1 MSSEKPDKRVVGCP
15 ACKRHYRI
23 ARSATEKPGAR
34 LRCTGCGHVFRLTPA
49 APAPP
54 APLKLEKGPR
64 ILVASDGGELRSIV
78 EEVLQRDGY
87 AYRSVQEGD
96 EAWRQI
102 GAWEPQAAVLDVGL
116 PGMPVFEI
124 CDKVRQD
131 ARCSRMGIV
140 LLASVYERTRY
151 KRSPTSLYGADDYI
165 EKHHL
170 RDSLTVKI
178 ARLIPGKG
186 FSPAAGGG
194 QYPPP
199 VREEAVSENKVF
211 PSQEEV
217 EKEEKTLV
225 QEERYG
231 SVEVSGGI
239 TGVRSAHL
247 KRFARIIMAD
257 IALYNQ
263 EQVERGVREG
273 NLQEVLESEIEEGRR
288 LFRTRL
294 KSSSGEGM
302 ELYTQAIEEFVA
314 RQKVRFTSSG
324 QPGEGG
330 I

>member
-1 MSSEKPDKRVVGCP
+1 VSPEKPGTRVVGCP
-15 ACKRHYRI
+15 ACSRHYRI
-23 ARSATEKPGAR
+23 ARSATEKPGTR
-34 LRCTGCGHVFRLTPA
+34 LRCTGCGHVFQLTPA
-49 APAPP
+49 APALPFP
-54 APLKLEKGPR
+54 SSIEKGPR
-64 ILVASDGGELRSIV
+64 VLVASDGGELRTIV
-78 EEVLQRDGY
+78 EEILVQGGY
-87 AYRSVQEGD
+87 AFRSVEEGD

-102 GAWEPQAAVLDVGL
+102 GEWGPQAAVLDVGL

-124 CDKVRQD
+124 CDRIRQD
-131 ARCSRMGIV
+131 ATCSRMGVV
-140 LLASVYERTRY
+140 LLASVYQQTRY

-170 RDSLTVKI
+170 RDSLTGKI
-178 ARLIPGKG
+178 ARLIPG
-186 FSPAAGGG
+186 GGTPPVGESG

-211 PSQEEV
+211 PGPEEV

-225 QEERYG
+225 QEEQYG
-231 SVEVSGGI
+231 SQEVSEGI
-239 TGVRSAHL
+239 TGARSAHL

-263 EQVERGVREG
+263 EEVERGVREG

-294 KSSSGEGM
+294 KSQAGEGM
-302 ELYTQAIEEFVA
+302 ELYTQAIEAFVA
-314 RQKVRFTSSG
+314 RQRARFASLGES
-324 QPGEGG
+324 GEGR